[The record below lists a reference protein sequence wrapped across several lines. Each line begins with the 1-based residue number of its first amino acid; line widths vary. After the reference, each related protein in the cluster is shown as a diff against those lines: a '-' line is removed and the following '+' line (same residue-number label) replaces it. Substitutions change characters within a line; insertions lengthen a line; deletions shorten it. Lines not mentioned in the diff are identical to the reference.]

1 MQLRREGWFIIF
13 VLTTVFV
20 SILFAHAVAQETE
33 PTAVEPDSV
42 ASQEIE
48 PDSVVSGEPEKA
60 DEPEQAEE
68 PQKAEEPEA
77 LEEQIFTWADSLKIK
92 EAVLCEEVENRE
104 PEYIGT
110 TFSKDVELVYCYTV
124 VQGAQGTTT
133 IKHVWYFGDKKMG
146 AIPLKIKKSKRWRT
160 WSNKTILP
168 EWTGKWKVDIV
179 SVHGRVLKSVAFEIE

>member
-1 MQLRREGWFIIF
+1 MRLRREGWFIIF
-13 VLTTVFV
+13 VLTTVFLSV
-20 SILFAHAVAQETE
+20 LFAYAVAQETE
-33 PTAVEPDSV
+33 PTAVDSDSVASEKAEPDSV
-42 ASQEIE
+42 ALE
-48 PDSVVSGEPEKA
+48 EPEKVE
-60 DEPEQAEE
+60 EPEQAEE
-68 PQKAEEPEA
+68 PQKAEEPEK
-77 LEEQIFTWADSLKIK
+77 QIFTWADSLKIK
-92 EAVLCEEVENRE
+92 EAVLCEEVEKKE

-133 IKHVWYFGDKKMG
+133 FKHVWYFGDKKMG